1 MAKAE
6 FSLREMIETTP
17 QGRQWLDRVSQTSG
31 SNDVNKIL
39 EKLSTYTED
48 GLHVAPIYPMTGDK
62 AGALPVAAR
71 PGQSWKT
78 LTRIDHPVPT
88 EANAQLLHDLEQG
101 ADGAVLVL
109 GGSGSSHGFGIEL
122 KDQSSLDA
130 LFENIFVDATS
141 LQIDGMS
148 SIQYAWWTDFCARR
162 NYDQGSLDVRFN
174 AGDLSGLDACPTDL
188 IASGSKWHDKGA
200 TAAQEL
206 GLALAEIVSLMRNLS
221 ASDST
226 ALPEPGRLGVALSCD
241 ADQFETMAK
250 FRAMRLLWS
259 RLLQAMD
266 IADTPLALHANTSWR
281 MMGRRD
287 PWTNVLRATMASFAA
302 GLGGADSV
310 CVLPHTQALGLPDAF
325 ARRVAR
331 NISLILQEESHLG
344 KLVDPAAG
352 AGVYD
357 ALTLSLAE
365 ASWKEF
371 QALEAQGGFADAVK
385 SGAVDEMVADS
396 RKMRANKIATRKIVS
411 LGNSH
416 FAQLNAPETNT
427 LIDRPLESNADLE
440 RSGQWRDGFVFEQLS
455 ARAKELSAN
464 TQPAILLLG
473 LGSHKAWKARA
484 DFATDLFAAGGLA
497 TQVQALASD
506 KSLSYLDTE
515 KTPVICLCGS
525 DDYYKAEAPELIS
538 RLKNAGGQ
546 HVLLAGRSDIAALD
560 DTIFVGCNAHI
571 VLARVLQVLEA
582 LKR

>member
-6 FSLREMIETTP
+6 ISLREMIETTP
-17 QGRQWLDRVSQTSG
+17 QGRQWLDRISQGSG
-31 SNDVNKIL
+31 SNDIDKLL
-39 EKLSTYTED
+39 EKLCGYTED
-48 GLHVAPIYPMTGDK
+48 GLQIAPIYPAADSRTRI
-62 AGALPVAAR
+62 LSTAAR
-71 PGQSWKT
+71 PEQSWKT
-78 LTRIDHPVPT
+78 LTRIDHPEPAQ
-88 EANAQLLHDLEQG
+88 ANAQLLHDLEHG

-109 GGSGSSHGFGIEL
+109 RGSCSAYGFGIDL
-122 KDQSSLDA
+122 KDQTSLET
-130 LFENIFVDATS
+130 LFDKIFVEATC
-141 LQIDGMS
+141 LQIEGMGP
-148 SIQYAWWTDFCARR
+148 IEYAWWTDFCAQRK
-162 NYDQGSLDVRFN
+162 YDWSSLDVRFST
-174 AGDLSGLDACPTDL
+174 GDLGDLPDLDPCPTGL

-206 GLALAEIVSLMRNLS
+206 GLVLSETVSLMRSLGASGINL
-221 ASDST
+221 
-226 ALPEPGRLGVALSCD
+226 LGVALSST

-259 RLLQAMD
+259 RLLQVVD
-266 IADTPLALHANTSWR
+266 ITERALPIHANTSWR

-302 GLGGADSV
+302 GLGGADSI
-310 CVLPHTQALGLPDAF
+310 CALPHTQALGLPDVF

-344 KLVDPAAG
+344 RLADPAAG

-357 ALTLSLAE
+357 ALTLSIAK
-365 ASWKEF
+365 AGWKAF
-371 QALEAQGGFADAVK
+371 QSLEARGGFTDAVA
-385 SGAVDEMVADS
+385 SGAVDEMLADS
-396 RKMRANKIATRKIVS
+396 RDKRAGMIATREIVS

-416 FAQLNAPETNT
+416 FAQLNEPAIET
-427 LIDRPLESNADLE
+427 LIERPLESSADLK
-440 RSGQWRDGFVFEQLS
+440 RTGQWRDACVFEQLS
-455 ARAKELSAN
+455 ARAKALSAD

-484 DFATDLFAAGGLA
+484 DFASDLFAAGGLA

-506 KSLSYLDTE
+506 KSLSHLDTE

-538 RLKNAGGQ
+538 RLKNAGGL

-571 VLARVLQVLEA
+571 VLDRVLQVLEA